1 MQSRGKRARS
11 RTLSV
16 AGARQAVSLFL
27 ILAGVGLWAQTPL
40 AVAAPKAARARVV
53 ADALGFEGTPYLYG
67 GTERSGMDCSG
78 LVFRSYRMAV
88 GLSVPRT
95 VRELFDFC
103 EPIAEDKLQPG
114 DLVFFNTT
122 GPIAHVGIYAGEGL
136 FINAA
141 SEGNPTGVIESSLSD
156 PYWRHAFAGAG
167 RLIPPAEYLGVLVS
181 LALGPSLG
189 STSLARGV
197 SGSLLVAY
205 PLFGLEPGL
214 ELRPEYDG
222 ILGVTRVTA
231 DFSLGFGKKFRV
243 FMGPALTLGDPVLNV
258 DGVSRYYVAGG
269 GFAATMGAV
278 WTPITFRA
286 AGEDWGVY
294 AEFVLEGYG
303 ARADEPRDSYADMA
317 AGMRAGV
324 GIRCRLG
331 F

>member
-1 MQSRGKRARS
+1 MRSREKRAPS
-11 RTLSV
+11 L
-16 AGARQAVSLFL
+16 AGARRALSLLLFL
-27 ILAGVGLWAQTPL
+27 SGLGLAAQAPL
-40 AVAAPKAARARVV
+40 EVAAPKAARARVV
-53 ADALGFEGTPYLYG
+53 ADAFGFEGTPYLYG

-78 LVFRSYRMAV
+78 LVFRSYRMAI

-95 VRELFDFC
+95 VQELYEFC
-103 EPIAEDKLQPG
+103 EPIPEDKLQPG

-122 GPIAHVGIYAGEGL
+122 GPIAHVGIYVGEGL

-156 PYWRHAFAGAG
+156 PYWRRAYAGAG
-167 RLIPPAEYLGVLVS
+167 RLIPPAEYLGILVS
-181 LALGPSLG
+181 AGLGPSLG
-189 STSLARGV
+189 ATSLARGV

-205 PLFGLEPGL
+205 PLFGMEPGL

-222 ILGVTRVTA
+222 ILGVTRITA
-231 DFSLGFGKKFRV
+231 DISLGFGKKFRV
-243 FMGPALTLGDPVLNV
+243 FMGPALTLGDPVLDV
-258 DGVSRYYVAGG
+258 DGVSRHYVAGG

-278 WTPITFRA
+278 WTPISFRA
-286 AGEDWGVY
+286 AGEEWGVY

-303 ARADEPRDSYADMA
+303 ARADEPRNSYADMA

-324 GIRCRLG
+324 GIRLRLG